1 MKLVPHRT
9 RASCGQE
16 SKLWEVTLASA
27 GEQSQTGVSKK
38 HAQPTELVR
47 SGELGKRFTSNKPI
61 HSRQVLE
68 RETPAFHWDRGYG
81 PRKLKPTYDGVQRWD
96 ATSTFPQRF
105 LVPHPA

>member
-38 HAQPTELVR
+38 HAQLTELVR

-61 HSRQVLE
+61 HSRNKPIHSRQVLE
-68 RETPAFHWDRGYG
+68 RETPAFHWDCGFG
-81 PRKLKPTYDGVQRWD
+81 PRKLLTLPDCRC
-96 ATSTFPQRF
+96 
-105 LVPHPA
+105 